1 MAQQAYRTQIG
12 TYETKSSQAYQANQK
27 VLAKYDSLKKHIA
40 ICGGSQAQI
49 LNFLPKVQ
57 VSQFI
62 EQNKKDFE
70 ELGKGDAS
78 IKQKMNK
85 LDQITGQLKAFFT
98 KLNLQQLVQ
107 TYFRDG
113 NQDKSAAT
121 DKIFAPAYKMIEEFN
136 AVSKS
141 VEEDAKKVGDISI
154 QLNKKNQG
162 DESAKK

>member
-1 MAQQAYRTQIG
+1 M
-12 TYETKSSQAYQANQK
+12 
-27 VLAKYDSLKKHIA
+27 
-40 ICGGSQAQI
+40 
-49 LNFLPKVQ
+49 
-57 VSQFI
+57 
-62 EQNKKDFE
+62 
-70 ELGKGDAS
+70 
-78 IKQKMNK
+78 
-85 LDQITGQLKAFFT
+85 KAFFT